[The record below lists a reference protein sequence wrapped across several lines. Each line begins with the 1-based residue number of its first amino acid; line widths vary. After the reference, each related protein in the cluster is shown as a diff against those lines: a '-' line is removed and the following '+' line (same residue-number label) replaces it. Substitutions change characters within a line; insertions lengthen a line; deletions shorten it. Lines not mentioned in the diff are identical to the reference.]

1 MKKRISLEIIRIIAI
16 CMVIFNHTG
25 ENGFEMFRTAYG
37 TPLWYFVIL
46 LDIVSKAG
54 VPLFFMISGVL
65 LLDKEETL
73 KELFVKRILRYGV
86 IILLFSFIYY
96 VRLYIHHPEYGFSI
110 KFFFTYIYSTPFI
123 IPYWF
128 LYSYL
133 SFLFI
138 LPVLRSVV
146 KSLKENEYF
155 WILGFSV
162 FLWISP
168 VWEIIFNLEPININN
183 GLNASFVIFPI
194 LGYGIANVIS
204 AKYYNF
210 MSRTILFVVFI
221 LNWLCSVYMNI
232 VEFKETGELSGS
244 HLDRFAGIPTIV
256 IFYFII
262 YCFDK
267 KKIKIP
273 ERMERVISI
282 AGGGV
287 FCTYLFEDMLRS
299 DIFLELFGTVSGNMT
314 RLLMCIPYTVCIII
328 CGVII
333 STILKKIPGINRL
346 KL

>member
-1 MKKRISLEIIRIIAI
+1 M
-16 CMVIFNHTG
+16 
-25 ENGFEMFRTAYG
+25 
-37 TPLWYFVIL
+37 
-46 LDIVSKAG
+46 
-54 VPLFFMISGVL
+54 
-65 LLDKEETL
+65 
-73 KELFVKRILRYGV
+73 
-86 IILLFSFIYY
+86 
-96 VRLYIHHPEYGFSI
+96 
-110 KFFFTYIYSTPFI
+110 
-123 IPYWF
+123 
-128 LYSYL
+128 
-133 SFLFI
+133 
-138 LPVLRSVV
+138 
-146 KSLKENEYF
+146 
-155 WILGFSV
+155 
-162 FLWISP
+162 
-168 VWEIIFNLEPININN
+168 WEKNFNLEPININN

-244 HLDRFAGIPTIV
+244 NLDRFAWIPTIV

-267 KKIKIP
+267 KTIKIP

-282 AGGGV
+282 VGGGV

-299 DIFLELFGTVSGNMT
+299 DIFLKLFGTVSGNMA

-333 STILKKIPGINRL
+333 STILKKIPEINRL